1 MDLALCP
8 FGSALC
14 WRLNEDDLVVLL
26 WSDGV
31 NLLFY
36 SLIDM
41 LFGGLVDVEAS
52 GDLGLTLSHDVLDL
66 DTALSGT
73 TEVNELALALNN
85 FSA

>member
-8 FGSALC
+8 FGSALS

-31 NLLFY
+31 NLFFNTLVD
-36 SLIDM
+36 L
-41 LFGGLVDVEAS
+41 LFGRLVDIEAS
-52 GDLGLTLSHDVLDL
+52 GDLGLALSHDVLDL

-73 TEVNELALALNN
+73 TEVNELALAVHD